1 MLQNRNLENNTI
13 IMSIAQNLTKIK
25 SQLPAHVTLVAVS
38 KTKPVSDLMEA
49 YHAGQR
55 IFGENKIQEMTEKWE
70 QMPKDIQWH
79 MIGHVQ
85 TNKVKFMAAYV
96 SLIHGVDSLK
106 LLQEIN
112 KQAKKYNRV
121 IDCLLQIHIAEEE
134 TKFGLDEL
142 ELEEILTQVQN
153 DKSEF
158 ENIRIVGL
166 MGMATFTENQNQ
178 IEKEFNH
185 LKAIFDKHSQLDPSD
200 SEQAKQTANL
210 KLETLSMGMSGDYK
224 LAISCGSTMVRI
236 GSSIFGNR

>member
-1 MLQNRNLENNTI
+1 
-13 IMSIAQNLTKIK
+13 MSIAQNLTKIK

-70 QMPKDIQWH
+70 QMPKDIEWH

-85 TNKVKFMAAYV
+85 TNKVKYMAEYV

-112 KQAKKYNRV
+112 KQAKKHNRV

-134 TKFGLDEL
+134 TKFGLDEH
-142 ELEEILTQVQN
+142 ELDEILTRVYEQCEAKQIQN
-153 DKSEF
+153 DKNEF

-185 LKAIFDKHSQLDPSD
+185 LKAIFDNYKKLNTEHCQL
-200 SEQAKQTANL
+200 N
-210 KLETLSMGMSGDYK
+210 TLSMGMSGDYQ

-236 GSSIFGNR
+236 GSSIFGTRNYQ